1 MTILLLVNLVL
12 VLVATGYAVFAW
24 ARPGVLTS
32 GLGAETPP
40 SSFYARMYAF
50 RGVPL
55 GVATAVIILV
65 NLGTPEATRWWL
77 VVSGL
82 VQVGDA
88 ALAMRHRM
96 RGMAIGAAVAAV
108 VHLVSAAL
116 V

>member
-1 MTILLLVNLVL
+1 MTILLLVNLLL
-12 VLVATGYAVFAW
+12 VVVSTGYAVFASF
-24 ARPGVLTS
+24 RPGVLTS

-40 SSFYARMYAF
+40 SKFYAQMYAI

-55 GVATAVIILV
+55 GIATAVIILV
-65 NLGTPEATRWWL
+65 NLATPGVTRWWL

-82 VQVGDA
+82 VQLGDA
-88 ALAMRHRM
+88 ALAIRHRM
-96 RGMAIGAAVAAV
+96 RGMTIGAGIAGV